1 MSRLASVLL
10 EQQNL
15 LFKKKSSKIQ
25 QQKRNVWS
33 SKMKNTANKGTEAQ
47 LDSIRARFRSWELWV
62 MGPPCFRC
70 ATLMLVSECILI
82 SIKAVSPMP
91 SSTLNFVRLMVTLK
105 LQILFYCPLNQRSR
119 SASCIIHKGRRM
131 SGQWL
136 KYSGVLVI
144 A

>member
-47 LDSIRARFRSWELWV
+47 LDSIRDL
-62 MGPPCFRC
+62 
-70 ATLMLVSECILI
+70 L
-82 SIKAVSPMP
+82 
-91 SSTLNFVRLMVTLK
+91 
-105 LQILFYCPLNQRSR
+105 
-119 SASCIIHKGRRM
+119 RR
-131 SGQWL
+131 
-136 KYSGVLVI
+136 
-144 A
+144 

>member
-70 ATLMLVSECILI
+70 ATLMLVSKYIRMYICNSCTDALFNTELRPFDGHSEASDTILLPTE
-82 SIKAVSPMP
+82 SAVAFGIMYNS
-91 SSTLNFVRLMVTLK
+91 
-105 LQILFYCPLNQRSR
+105 
-119 SASCIIHKGRRM
+119 
-131 SGQWL
+131 
-136 KYSGVLVI
+136 
-144 A
+144 